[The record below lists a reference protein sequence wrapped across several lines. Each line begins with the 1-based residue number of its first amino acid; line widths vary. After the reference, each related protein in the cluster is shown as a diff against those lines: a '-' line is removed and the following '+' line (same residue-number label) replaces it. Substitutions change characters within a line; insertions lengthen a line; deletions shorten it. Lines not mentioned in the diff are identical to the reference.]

1 MSKPFGIVGELAS
14 FGVEHR
20 LSLQDGKTTESF
32 AIHVNDAVS
41 RILADPALMH
51 GQRVEAMFEALLVSL
66 GQFRLLKG
74 EDNGRVFPT
83 ERFIVPDFRV
93 VLQDGVHWVIEVKN
107 VYETDP
113 FQQERR
119 LMSREYYAKL
129 AAYATAT
136 GAELKLAVFWARWSV
151 WTLVSPDRLLDDAGD
166 LKLDMRTAIT
176 VSELGRLGDLSI
188 GTRAPLRLRLTM
200 DQEKTSRIG
209 SDGLVKA
216 VIGESTFWSEDRE
229 IVDPIER
236 EIAWIFMRHGE
247 WREMGPE
254 PIVDGDRLLSIDF
267 SWVPEEPSAQG
278 FDFIGSLSRMFA
290 RYFAEHTVKDKAVV
304 QLRAPLR
311 PGWFSPLISTD
322 YESSTL
328 PLWRFQVQPNY
339 SSGSMHEY

>member
-1 MSKPFGIVGELAS
+1 
-14 FGVEHR
+14 
-20 LSLQDGKTTESF
+20 

-74 EDNGRVFPT
+74 EDNG
-83 ERFIVPDFRV
+83 RV

-166 LKLDMRTAIT
+166 LKLDMRTA
-176 VSELGRLGDLSI
+176 
-188 GTRAPLRLRLTM
+188 
-200 DQEKTSRIG
+200 
-209 SDGLVKA
+209 
-216 VIGESTFWSEDRE
+216 
-229 IVDPIER
+229 
-236 EIAWIFMRHGE
+236 
-247 WREMGPE
+247 
-254 PIVDGDRLLSIDF
+254 
-267 SWVPEEPSAQG
+267 
-278 FDFIGSLSRMFA
+278 
-290 RYFAEHTVKDKAVV
+290 
-304 QLRAPLR
+304 
-311 PGWFSPLISTD
+311 
-322 YESSTL
+322 
-328 PLWRFQVQPNY
+328 
-339 SSGSMHEY
+339 